1 MMTHKHSHSID
12 GATTHPRKAFRRA
25 QKTKFKEEKKKGP
38 PIARPTKPSS
48 PFRFD
53 SPLIRAFVD
62 VVWHIAYTM
71 RPYAVPG
78 RSAPGYR
85 SVCFNHR

>member
-12 GATTHPRKAFRRA
+12 GAKPIHAKRFGALK
-25 QKTKFKEEKKKGP
+25 KTKFKEEKKKGP
-38 PIARPTKPSS
+38 PIARPTKPSG
-48 PFRFD
+48 PFHFD